1 MPLQSD
7 ALLLFMPHLIKMEGA
22 KFTAFDVL
30 FPAALR
36 SAAQTHLACH
46 SSTTNR
52 PTDARRAGSDCW
64 RLVPR

>member
-7 ALLLFMPHLIKMEGA
+7 ALLLFMPHLIKMEGV